1 MNMTHA
7 FKWNSPRNYS
17 SWWDEMNLTFGGRLH
32 NIGKT
37 DIGIFPCIIQYIELI
52 ILLFESKPSFKGWTI
67 CKKKTWK
74 GKPKKNLNLVIVFD
88 QFNMTI

>member
-1 MNMTHA
+1 MNMTPA
-7 FKWNSPRNYS
+7 FKWNSPQNYS

-37 DIGIFPCIIQYIELI
+37 DIGIFSSIIQYIEL

-67 CKKKTWK
+67 CKKKK
-74 GKPKKNLNLVIVFD
+74 QQKKKLESCYCFWPIQYDNI
-88 QFNMTI
+88 IIK